1 MWLHKKVS
9 VGNEMTTQGIEC
21 ANVFPTRVAIR
32 YRIGPFTTSITYNEL
47 VFCELSDS
55 L

>member
-32 YRIGPFTTSITYNEL
+32 YRVVIEFINAGEGFTEMC
-47 VFCELSDS
+47 V
-55 L
+55 